1 MMMKKWTE
9 LRGIKWKIVD
19 VILMGI
25 LVVLSAD
32 ILYLYYSGAW
42 YDPYTLIEITEVVLL
57 YVLLVV
63 GTIQIVYKLR
73 DLKRSLHIL

>member
-1 MMMKKWTE
+1 MKKWTE

-25 LVVLSAD
+25 LVALSAD

-42 YDPYTLIEITEVVLL
+42 YDPYKLIEITEVVLL

-63 GTIQIVYKLR
+63 GTIPIVFKLR
-73 DLKRSLHIL
+73 DLKRSLNI

>member
-1 MMMKKWTE
+1 MQNWTQ
-9 LRGIKWKIVD
+9 LHGIKWIIID

-42 YDPYTLIEITEVVLL
+42 YDPYLFIEISEVVLL
-57 YVLLVV
+57 YSFSLVGIV
-63 GTIQIVYKLR
+63 RIVYKLKE
-73 DLKRSLHIL
+73 LKKQLSF